1 MATNFIRWAPA
12 LVWAIA
18 LPVVAHSMD
27 PNGAVSKQV
36 STATAHAALALGA
49 ADLKM
54 TQVHLHHV
62 INCLVG
68 PAGEGYDAT
77 QDNPCKGMGQGA
89 MVDAKGDST
98 RESQLQAA
106 VTQATQGLKAATV
119 SEAHAD
125 AQKVLSTLQ
134 AK

>member
-1 MATNFIRWAPA
+1 MARNFIRWAPA

-27 PNGAVSKQV
+27 PNAAVSKQI

-106 VTQATQGLKAATV
+106 VTEAMHGLKAATV

>member
-1 MATNFIRWAPA
+1 MATNVIRWAPA

-106 VTQATQGLKAATV
+106 VTEAMHGLKAATV